1 MRFYVVLR
9 YVAFS
14 FFLNAIFL
22 ALSAVV
28 SLIYAD
34 EAFIPLLY
42 SAIIIALFGLFPVLF
57 IPPIVQIFNKEG
69 LLIVVLS
76 WLLSCLIGIIPYI
89 LWGGEFT
96 VTNAWFESV
105 SGYTTTGSSILT
117 NVEVLPPGLLFW
129 RASTH
134 FIGGIGIIIFALAVL
149 PSFGVAEMVLYR
161 SELSSLGRQNFQYRT
176 RKAIKILAG
185 VYLGLTLFN
194 TVGLFIA
201 GMNLFDAVT
210 HAFATIATGGFST
223 KNASIA
229 FYQSIPI
236 EVVSIIFMI
245 LSGMHFGFLFSVFIE
260 RNTTFWKSSVVKYY
274 IMVLAAGILISTL
287 NIHLYQGTAW
297 GTALR
302 HAAFN
307 ITSVGTSTGFASADT
322 AIWPAFAQ
330 MILIF
335 FALQCACSGSTSG
348 GIKTD
353 RMVILFKAAG
363 QQIKKLMHPNAVVGI
378 KIDDIQIEDEVVSES
393 VLFIPVYLVS
403 IFISTLLLTF
413 SGLDSLSAFS
423 GTVAAM
429 GNVGPGLGTVG
440 SMANFGHIPE
450 TGKWILSIVMLLG
463 RLEIWAL
470 LIFFLPGQWKKSV
483 TY

>member
-1 MRFYVVLR
+1 MRLYAVLR

-22 ALSAVV
+22 VLSAIV
-28 SLIYAD
+28 SLIYGD

-57 IPPIVQIFNKEG
+57 IPPIMQIFNKEG

-76 WLLSCLIGIIPYI
+76 WLLSCLIGIIPYV

-96 VTNAWFESV
+96 ITNAWFESV

-117 NVEVLPPGLLFW
+117 NVEALPHGLLFW

-149 PSFGVAEMVLYR
+149 PSMGISEMVLYR

-176 RKAIKILAG
+176 RKAVQILAG

-194 TVGLFIA
+194 TIGLLLS

-229 FYQSIPI
+229 FYHSIPI
-236 EVVSIIFMI
+236 EIISIIFMI
-245 LSGMHFGFLFSVFIE
+245 FSGMHFGFLFSVFID
-260 RNTTFWKSSVVKYY
+260 RNASFWKSSVVKYY
-274 IMVLAAGILISTL
+274 LVVLGTGILLATL
-287 NIHLYQGTAW
+287 NIHLEQGTDW
-297 GTALR
+297 WTTLR

-330 MILIF
+330 LILIL

-348 GIKTD
+348 GIKID

-363 QQIKKLMHPNAVVGI
+363 QQIKRLMHPHAVVGI
-378 KIDDIQIEDEVVSES
+378 KIDDLQIEDEVVTES
-393 VLFIPVYLVS
+393 TLFIPVYLVS
-403 IFISTLLLTF
+403 VFISTLLLTF
-413 SGLDSLSAFS
+413 LGMDGLSAFS

-450 TGKWILSIVMLLG
+450 AGKWILSIVMLLG

-470 LIFFLPGQWKKSV
+470 LIFFVPGQWKKSV

>member
-1 MRFYVVLR
+1 MRLYAVLR

-14 FFLNAIFL
+14 FFLNAVFL
-22 ALSAVV
+22 SLSAIV
-28 SLIYAD
+28 SLIYSD
-34 EAFIPLLY
+34 EAFIPLFY
-42 SAIIIALFGLFPVLF
+42 SAVITALFGLFPVIF

-76 WLLSCLIGIIPYI
+76 WLLSCLIGIVPYI

-96 VTNAWFESV
+96 LVNAWFESV

-117 NVEVLPPGLLFW
+117 NVEALPPGLLFW

-149 PSFGVAEMVLYR
+149 PAMGKSEMVLYR
-161 SELSSLGRQNFQYRT
+161 SEISSLGRQNFQYRT
-176 RKAIKILAG
+176 RKAVKILAG
-185 VYLGLTLFN
+185 VYLGLTFFN
-194 TVGLFIA
+194 VIGLLLA

-223 KNASIA
+223 KNTSIA
-229 FYQSIPI
+229 FYQSVPI
-236 EVVSIIFMI
+236 EVISIVFMI
-245 LSGMHFGFLFSVFIE
+245 LAGMHFGFLFSVFVE
-260 RNTTFWKSSVVKYY
+260 RKANFWKSTVVKYY
-274 IMVLAAGILISTL
+274 LAMLGTGILL
-287 NIHLYQGTAW
+287 VAQNIQHEQGIDW
-297 GTALR
+297 WTALR
-302 HAAFN
+302 QAAFN
-307 ITSVGTSTGFASADT
+307 VTAVGTSTGLASTDT
-322 AIWPAFAQ
+322 TIWPAFAQ

-363 QQIKKLMHPNAVVGI
+363 QKIKKLMHTHAVVRI
-378 KIDDIQIEDEVVSES
+378 KIDDMQIDDEVVSES
-393 VLFIPVYLVS
+393 TLFIPVYLASV
-403 IFISTLLLTF
+403 FLSTLLLAF
-413 SGLDSLSAFS
+413 LGMDNLSAFS

-450 TGKWILSIVMLLG
+450 AGKWILGIVMLLG

-470 LIFFLPGQWKKSV
+470 LIFFLPRQWKKSV